1 MKDNEVVSLV
11 LTRIREFRNEGNVT
25 QLSNKYNLYKD
36 ELDDMFKRF
45 YVYECKK
52 KLPSES
58 VLNFFCFLF
67 TEEEYDDVYAYRGT
81 IQVHK
86 SRRDPFAIKKLTPK
100 QKIKRKLERQRIL
113 ARALELGL

>member
-1 MKDNEVVSLV
+1 MKDKEIVSLV
-11 LTRIREFRNEGNVT
+11 LSRIREFRNEGNIT
-25 QLSNKYNLYKD
+25 ELSNKYNLYKA
-36 ELDDMFKRF
+36 ELDDVFQRF

-67 TEEEYDDVYAYRGT
+67 TEEEYDEILAYRST
-81 IQVHK
+81 IKVHK

-100 QKIKRKLERQRIL
+100 QKMKRELERKRIL
-113 ARALELGL
+113 AKALELGV